1 VNSIRAALSHL
12 TWRAVSVAALLA
24 AAIEARHFI
33 EGWKPAFAFAMPRFA
48 LVSAILMSESFLV
61 LLAVV
66 GAEEAERHGVK
77 TWRAFILALLAA
89 CCAIALLRAAAPVWV
104 NATLGPAYDGAIEAW
119 TYGGIA
125 MIAYLNRRSAIR
137 MLEGVRTAELNCVQS
152 ERHLIDSRL
161 AAFRAQIDQPAFFA
175 AMSEI
180 RNAYDQDLCD
190 AGERLDV
197 LIQQLR
203 DGRESLRMSSRSA
216 ER

>member
-1 VNSIRAALSHL
+1 MNSIRAALSHL
-12 TWRAVSVAALLA
+12 TWRSVLVAALLA
-24 AAIEARHFI
+24 AAIEARHLLG
-33 EGWKPAFAFAMPRFA
+33 GWNPASAFTLPRLA

-77 TWRAFILALLAA
+77 TWCAFIVALLAA
-89 CCAIALLRAAAPVWV
+89 CCIIALLRAAAPVWV
-104 NATLGPAYDGAIEAW
+104 SAAIGPAYDGVIEVW

-125 MIAYLNRRSAIR
+125 MIAYLHRRSAIR

-152 ERHLIDSRL
+152 ERYLIDSRL

-175 AMSEI
+175 AMTDI
-180 RNAYDQDLCD
+180 RNAYHQHLPD
-190 AGERLDV
+190 AGERLDA

-203 DGRESLRMSSRSA
+203 DGRDSLRMSPRSA
-216 ER
+216 ED

>member
-1 VNSIRAALSHL
+1 MNSIRAALSHL
-12 TWRAVSVAALLA
+12 TWRSVLVAALVA
-24 AAIEARHFI
+24 GAIEVQHLLG
-33 EGWKPAFAFAMPRFA
+33 GWNPASAFTMPRLV

-66 GAEEAERHGVK
+66 GAEEAERHGVR
-77 TWRAFILALLAA
+77 TWHAFVLALLAA

-104 NATLGPAYDGAIEAW
+104 TAAIGPAYRGVIQAW
-119 TYGGIA
+119 IYGGIA

-152 ERHLIDSRL
+152 ERNLIDSRL

-175 AMSEI
+175 AMTDI
-180 RNAYDQDLCD
+180 RNAYKQRLPD

-203 DGRESLRMSSRSA
+203 DGRDGLRMSPRSA
-216 ER
+216 ED